1 MGLLARL
8 ARLVRPANALD
19 GYVLTAPSPQ
29 SAVDVFRGEWISKL
43 PPPLQSGNAPL
54 FEDPR
59 ITWAAEQLGGFAD
72 RSILDLGSLEGGHPY
87 SFDRLGAKEV
97 VAIEGKPRAYLRCLV
112 AKEVLGMRRTS
123 FLCGDF
129 MEFLRGNPRRFDVI
143 NASGVLYHQKNP
155 AELIGLLARSTD
167 RVIMWTQYYDAAAIR
182 RYPTRRW
189 RYSSTEEQLRF
200 DSFSYAAYRHRYSVT
215 LLAPAFCGGT
225 DRYSHWMTRDD
236 ILRCFR
242 HFGFEDLRVGFEL
255 TDHPN
260 GPSFNLVAVRPGG

>member
-19 GYVLTAPSPQ
+19 GYVRAAPSPQ
-29 SAVDVFRGEWISKL
+29 GTVDMFRGEWISKL
-43 PPPLQSGNAPL
+43 PPPLQAGHASL
-54 FEDPR
+54 FDDPR
-59 ITWAAEQLGGFAD
+59 IPWAAEQLGGFAD
-72 RSILDLGSLEGGHPY
+72 RTILDLGSLEGGHPY
-87 SFDRLGAKEV
+87 SFERLGAREV
-97 VAIEGKPRAYLRCLV
+97 VAIEGKTRAYLRCLV
-112 AKEVLGMRRTS
+112 AKEVLGMRTS

-129 MEFLRGNPRRFDVI
+129 MEFLRANQRRFDVI

-155 AELIGLLARSTD
+155 AELIALLARSAD

-182 RYPTRRW
+182 RFPTRRW
-189 RYSSTEEQLRF
+189 RYSSGAEPLRF
-200 DSFSYAAYRHRYSVT
+200 DDFTYQAYRHRYSVT
-215 LLAPAFCGGT
+215 LRAAAFCGGT

-242 HFGFEDLRVGFEL
+242 HFGFADVRVGFEL

-260 GPSFNLVAVRPGG
+260 GPSFNLVAIRPGG